1 MVLKSEAGEDIIVEK
16 STNQNVSTATSE
28 EDLND
33 LEIRTEYG
41 EKLKV
46 RYQDT
51 MHASVIYNLDDL
63 QRELSM
69 VKDAQPATSKG
80 AEIISEGAPSS
91 RGGDTERSL
100 KKGIIMKDN
109 KPHAFYFKT
118 ESGMDVLKES
128 SKKINRRNEDE
139 GRKPAKEEEEEE
151 GTKIDMASSFFDLKT
166 EGGDRVK
173 LKYSYSTEK
182 WTEEEVDSLVED
194 LILSEQMKH
203 HSKNKASLDRMNKVP
218 TSLQM
223 ASAPSSGAAP
233 QNKFLHDQ
241 LSSSFSKRV
250 RSISTPQGPSWLTL
264 GRSSQSPERP
274 KRIPRQNVEEVLH
287 EVLEVAAEQ
296 QS

>member
-1 MVLKSEAGEDIIVEK
+1 MILKSEAGEDIIVEK
-16 STNQNVSTATSE
+16 STNQNVSIATSE

-51 MHASVIYNLDDL
+51 MHASVIFNVDDL

-69 VKDAQPATSKG
+69 VKDAQPATSKS
-80 AEIISEGAPSS
+80 AQIISAPSG
-91 RGGDTERSL
+91 RGGDTERSP

-109 KPHAFYFKT
+109 KPHAFYFKM
-118 ESGMDVLKES
+118 ESGIDVLKES

-139 GRKPAKEEEEEE
+139 GSKPAKEEEEEE

-203 HSKNKASLDRMNKVP
+203 HSKNKASLESMNKVP
-218 TSLQM
+218 TSFQM
-223 ASAPSSGAAP
+223 ASAPSSGGAP

-264 GRSSQSPERP
+264 GRSSQSPERA
-274 KRIPRQNVEEVLH
+274 KRIPRENMEEVLH